1 MNAWTEDQVSIRV
14 VMDPHPNGD
23 DRHNPPIM
31 EATTTPPNPTAGGG
45 AMIQRLSQ
53 EVVDRIA
60 AGEVVQRPAAAVKE
74 LLENCLDAH
83 R

>member
-1 MNAWTEDQVSIRV
+1 MSIG
-14 VMDPHPNGD
+14 VMDLHCPDNGN
-23 DRHNPPIM
+23 DRHNPPM
-31 EATTTPPNPTAGGG
+31 TEATTKTPPNPTAGG